1 MPMAALSARTR
12 SRPLRQPGW
21 HHRLRAWLPWGL
33 AAASAAC
40 SPALDWREAR
50 PQDTGVQLLLPCR
63 AASHA
68 REVMLAGAP
77 SRWVLHSCEAAGTTW
92 AVGWVALSDPA
103 RVSPVLAELRVAATA
118 NLGATTLQ
126 AVRARAPVGATPNP
140 LSGRYA
146 LDGRLPDGR
155 VVRGQVAWA
164 VRGTAVLQATA
175 IGPDPDP
182 VALDTFFD
190 SLRLPG

>member
-1 MPMAALSARTR
+1 MANLPARTR
-12 SRPLRQPGW
+12 WPRLLRLSGW
-21 HHRLRAWLPWGL
+21 RLRLRSLLPWGV

-50 PQDTGVQLLLPCR
+50 PQDTGVHVLLPCR
-63 AASHA
+63 TASHA

-92 AVGWVALSDPA
+92 AVGWVELSDPA
-103 RVSPVLAELRVAATA
+103 RVGPVLAELRTAAAA
-118 NLGATTLQ
+118 NLGSPTLQ
-126 AVRARAPVGATPNP
+126 EVGARAPLGATPNP

-146 LDGRLPDGR
+146 LHGRLPDGR
-155 VVRGQVAWA
+155 VLRGQVAWA

-175 IGPDPDP
+175 LGPDPDP

>member
-1 MPMAALSARTR
+1 MAALPPRTR
-12 SRPLRQPGW
+12 PRFLRLSSW
-21 HHRLRAWLPWGL
+21 HPCLRALLPWGL

-68 REVMLAGAP
+68 REVMLAGER

-92 AVGWVALSDPA
+92 AVGWVELPDPA
-103 RVSPVLAELRVAATA
+103 RVAPVLAALRAAAAANVGATA
-118 NLGATTLQ
+118 LQ
-126 AVRARAPVGATPNP
+126 AVGTRPPAGATPNP

-146 LDGRLPDGR
+146 LAGRLPDGR

-175 IGPDPDP
+175 LGPDPDP

>member
-12 SRPLRQPGW
+12 PRPLRLSG
-21 HHRLRAWLPWGL
+21 RLVRPRTLLTWGL

-40 SPALDWREAR
+40 SPALDWRESR

-63 AASHA
+63 TASHA

-77 SRWVLHSCEAAGTTW
+77 SRWVLHSCEAAGITW
-92 AVGWVALSDPA
+92 AVGWVELSDPV
-103 RVSPVLAELRVAATA
+103 RVGPVLAELRAAAAA
-118 NLGATTLQ
+118 NLGASALEP
-126 AVRARAPVGATPNP
+126 VGARAPAGATPNP

-146 LDGRLPDGR
+146 VSGRLPDGR
-155 VVRGQVAWA
+155 VLRGQVVWA
-164 VRGTAVLQATA
+164 VRGTSVLQATA
-175 IGPDPDP
+175 LGPDPDP